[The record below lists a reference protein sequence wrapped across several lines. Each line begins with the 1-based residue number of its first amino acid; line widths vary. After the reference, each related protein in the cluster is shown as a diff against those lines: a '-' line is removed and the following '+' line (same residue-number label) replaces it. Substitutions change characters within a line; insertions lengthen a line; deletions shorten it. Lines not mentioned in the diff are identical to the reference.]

1 MKPQFIIIG
10 ILGILFLFVI
20 TRPRRVDIVEKQIP
34 VPILKKVPVP
44 VPVKVPVYK
53 KVRFAQ
59 EQDPIMYLESGEYE
73 RDDFSRYL
81 GGFPYGID
89 LEAGTPLYKRMRI
102 GSQFYNG
109 SYKTYTA

>member
-10 ILGILFLFVI
+10 ILGILFLFIV
-20 TRPRRVDIVEKQIP
+20 TRPRPVDIVEQQVP
-34 VPILKKVPVP
+34 VPILKKIPVP

-53 KVRFAQ
+53 QVRFAQ

-81 GGFPYGID
+81 GGFPYGIN
-89 LEAGTPLYKRMRI
+89 LEAGTPLYKKMRI

-109 SYKTYTA
+109 SYKTYTS

>member
-20 TRPRRVDIVEKQIP
+20 TRPRQVDIVETP
-34 VPILKKVPVP
+34 VPILKKVPVPVP

-53 KVRFAQ
+53 KVRFAE

>member
-10 ILGILFLFVI
+10 FLGILFLFIV
-20 TRPRRVDIVEKQIP
+20 TRPRKVNIVERQIP
-34 VPILKKVPVP
+34 IPILKKVP

-53 KVRFAQ
+53 QVRFAE

-89 LEAGTPLYKRMRI
+89 LEAGTPLYKKMRI

-109 SYKTYTA
+109 SYKTYTQ

>member
-10 ILGILFLFVI
+10 ILGILFLFIV
-20 TRPRRVDIVEKQIP
+20 TRPRRVDIVERQVPI
-34 VPILKKVPVP
+34 PILKK

-53 KVRFAQ
+53 QVRFAE

-89 LEAGTPLYKRMRI
+89 LEAGTPLYKKMRI

-109 SYKTYTA
+109 SFKTYTS

>member
-1 MKPQFIIIG
+1 MIIG
-10 ILGILFLFVI
+10 ILGILFLFIV
-20 TRPRRVDIVEKQIP
+20 TRPRRVDVVERQVPI
-34 VPILKKVPVP
+34 PILKKVP

-53 KVRFAQ
+53 QVRFAE

-89 LEAGTPLYKRMRI
+89 LEAGTPLYKKMRI

-109 SYKTYTA
+109 SFKTYTS

>member
-10 ILGILFLFVI
+10 ILGILFLFIV
-20 TRPRRVDIVEKQIP
+20 TRPRRVDVVEKQIVVP
-34 VPILKKVPVP
+34 VLKKVP

-53 KVRFAQ
+53 QVRFAE

-89 LEAGTPLYKRMRI
+89 LEAGTPLYKKMRI

-109 SYKTYTA
+109 SYKTYTS

>member
-10 ILGILFLFVI
+10 ILGILFLFIV
-20 TRPRRVDIVEKQIP
+20 TRPKQIDIIERQVAVP

-44 VPVKVPVYK
+44 VKVPVYK
-53 KVRFAQ
+53 QVRFAQ

-73 RDDFSRYL
+73 RDDYSRYL

-89 LEAGTPLYKRMRI
+89 LEAGTPLYKKMRI

-109 SYKTYTA
+109 SYKTYTS

>member
-1 MKPQFIIIG
+1 MKPQFMIIG
-10 ILGILFLFVI
+10 ILGILFLFIV
-20 TRPRRVDIVEKQIP
+20 TRPRRVDVVERQVPI
-34 VPILKKVPVP
+34 PILKKVP

-53 KVRFAQ
+53 QVRFAE

-89 LEAGTPLYKRMRI
+89 LEAGTPLYKKMRI

-109 SYKTYTA
+109 SFKTYTS

>member
-1 MKPQFIIIG
+1 MDIIERQVPI
-10 ILGILFLFVI
+10 
-20 TRPRRVDIVEKQIP
+20 
-34 VPILKKVPVP
+34 PILKKVP

-53 KVRFAQ
+53 QVRFAE

-89 LEAGTPLYKRMRI
+89 LEAGTPLYKKMRI

-109 SYKTYTA
+109 SFKTYTS

>member
-20 TRPRRVDIVEKQIP
+20 TRPRKVDIIVP

-44 VPVKVPVYK
+44 VKVPVYK
-53 KVRFAQ
+53 QVRFAQ

-81 GGFPYGID
+81 GGFPYGIN
-89 LEAGTPLYKRMRI
+89 LEAGTPLYKKMRI

-109 SYKTYTA
+109 SYKTYTS

>member
-20 TRPRRVDIVEKQIP
+20 TRARKVDIIERQIP
-34 VPILKKVPVP
+34 IPILKKVP

-53 KVRFAQ
+53 QVRFAQ

-81 GGFPYGID
+81 GGFPYGIN
-89 LEAGTPLYKRMRI
+89 LEAGTPLYKKMRI

-109 SYKTYTA
+109 SYKTYTS

>member
-20 TRPRRVDIVEKQIP
+20 TRPRQVDIVETP
-34 VPILKKVPVP
+34 VPVPVPVLKKVP

-53 KVRFAQ
+53 KVRFAE

-73 RDDFSRYL
+73 RDDYSRYL

>member
-10 ILGILFLFVI
+10 ILGILFLFIV
-20 TRPRRVDIVEKQIP
+20 TRPRTMDIVERQ

-53 KVRFAQ
+53 QVRFAE
-59 EQDPIMYLESGEYE
+59 EQDPILYLESGEYE

-89 LEAGTPLYKRMRI
+89 LEAGTPLYKKMRI

-109 SYKTYTA
+109 SYKTYTS

>member
-20 TRPRRVDIVEKQIP
+20 TRPRKVDVIERQIP
-34 VPILKKVPVP
+34 IPILKKVP

-53 KVRFAQ
+53 QVRFAQ

-81 GGFPYGID
+81 GGFPYGIN
-89 LEAGTPLYKRMRI
+89 LEAGTPLYKKMRI

-109 SYKTYTA
+109 SYKTYTQ

>member
-20 TRPRRVDIVEKQIP
+20 TRPRQVDIVETP
-34 VPILKKVPVP
+34 VPVPVPVLKKVP

-53 KVRFAQ
+53 KVRFAE

-109 SYKTYTA
+109 SYKTYTQ

>member
-20 TRPRRVDIVEKQIP
+20 TRPRQVDIVETP
-34 VPILKKVPVP
+34 VPVPVLKKVP

-53 KVRFAQ
+53 KVRFAE

-109 SYKTYTA
+109 SYKTYTS

>member
-20 TRPRRVDIVEKQIP
+20 TRPRKVDIIERQIP
-34 VPILKKVPVP
+34 IPILKKVP

-53 KVRFAQ
+53 QVRFAQ

-81 GGFPYGID
+81 GGFPYGIN
-89 LEAGTPLYKRMRI
+89 LEAGTPLYKKMRI

-109 SYKTYTA
+109 SYKTYTS

>member
-10 ILGILFLFVI
+10 ILGILFLFIV
-20 TRPRRVDIVEKQIP
+20 TRPKQIDIIERQVAVP
-34 VPILKKVPVP
+34 VPILKKVS

-53 KVRFAQ
+53 QVRFAQ

-73 RDDFSRYL
+73 RDNYSRYL

>member
-10 ILGILFLFVI
+10 ILGLLFLFVI
-20 TRPRRVDIVEKQIP
+20 TRPRKIEIIEKPVP

-44 VPVKVPVYK
+44 IVKKVPVYK
-53 KVRFAQ
+53 RVHFAQ

-73 RDDFSRYL
+73 RDNYSRYL

-89 LEAGTPLYKRMRI
+89 LEAGVPLYERRRI
-102 GSQFYNG
+102 GSGFYNG
-109 SYKTYTA
+109 SYKTYTS

>member
-10 ILGILFLFVI
+10 ILGILFLFIV
-20 TRPRRVDIVEKQIP
+20 TRPKQIDIIERQVAVP
-34 VPILKKVPVP
+34 VPILKKVS

-73 RDDFSRYL
+73 RDDYSRYL

>member
-20 TRPRRVDIVEKQIP
+20 TRPRQVNIVETP
-34 VPILKKVPVP
+34 VPVPVLKKVP

-53 KVRFAQ
+53 KVRFAE

-73 RDDFSRYL
+73 RDDYSRYL

-109 SYKTYTA
+109 SYKTYTQ

>member
-20 TRPRRVDIVEKQIP
+20 TRPRKVDVIERQIP
-34 VPILKKVPVP
+34 IPILKKVP

-53 KVRFAQ
+53 QVRFAQ

-109 SYKTYTA
+109 SYKTYTS

>member
-20 TRPRRVDIVEKQIP
+20 TRPKQIDIIERQVAVP
-34 VPILKKVPVP
+34 VPVLKKVP

-53 KVRFAQ
+53 KVRFAE

-73 RDDFSRYL
+73 RDDYSRYL

-89 LEAGTPLYKRMRI
+89 LEAGTPLYKKMRI

-109 SYKTYTA
+109 SYKTYTS

>member
-10 ILGILFLFVI
+10 ILGILFLFIV
-20 TRPRRVDIVEKQIP
+20 TRPRTVDILERQVP

-53 KVRFAQ
+53 QVRFAE
-59 EQDPIMYLESGEYE
+59 EQDPILYLESGEYE
-73 RDDFSRYL
+73 RDDYSRYL

-109 SYKTYTA
+109 SYKTYTQ

>member
-10 ILGILFLFVI
+10 ILGILFLFIV
-20 TRPRRVDIVEKQIP
+20 TRPKQFDIIELQVAVP
-34 VPILKKVPVP
+34 VPILKKVP

-109 SYKTYTA
+109 SYKTYTQ

>member
-20 TRPRRVDIVEKQIP
+20 TRPRRVDVVEKQVPVP

-44 VPVKVPVYK
+44 VKVPVYK
-53 KVRFAQ
+53 QVRFAE

-89 LEAGTPLYKRMRI
+89 LEAGTPLYKKMRI

-109 SYKTYTA
+109 SYKTYTS

>member
-20 TRPRRVDIVEKQIP
+20 TRPKQIDIIERQVAVP
-34 VPILKKVPVP
+34 VPVLKKVP

-53 KVRFAQ
+53 KVRFAE

-89 LEAGTPLYKRMRI
+89 LEAGTPLYKKMRI

>member
-20 TRPRRVDIVEKQIP
+20 TRPKQIDIIERQVAVP
-34 VPILKKVPVP
+34 VPVLKKVP

-53 KVRFAQ
+53 KVRFAE

-89 LEAGTPLYKRMRI
+89 LEAGTPLYKKMRI

-109 SYKTYTA
+109 SYKTYTS

>member
-1 MKPQFIIIG
+1 MIIG
-10 ILGILFLFVI
+10 ILGILFLFIV
-20 TRPRRVDIVEKQIP
+20 TRPRRVDIIERQVPI
-34 VPILKKVPVP
+34 PILKKVP

-53 KVRFAQ
+53 QVRFTE

-81 GGFPYGID
+81 GGFPYGIN
-89 LEAGTPLYKRMRI
+89 LEAGTPLYKKMRI

-109 SYKTYTA
+109 SYKTYTQ

>member
-10 ILGILFLFVI
+10 ILGILFLFIV
-20 TRPRRVDIVEKQIP
+20 TRPRKVDVIERQIP
-34 VPILKKVPVP
+34 IPILKKVP

-53 KVRFAQ
+53 QVRFAQ
-59 EQDPIMYLESGEYE
+59 EQNPIMYLESGEYE

-109 SYKTYTA
+109 SYKTYTS

>member
-20 TRPRRVDIVEKQIP
+20 TRPKQIDIIERQVAVP
-34 VPILKKVPVP
+34 VPVLKKVP

-53 KVRFAQ
+53 KVRFAE

-73 RDDFSRYL
+73 RDDYSRYL

-109 SYKTYTA
+109 SYKTYTS

>member
-10 ILGILFLFVI
+10 ILGILFLFIV
-20 TRPRRVDIVEKQIP
+20 TRPRRVDVVEKQIAVP
-34 VPILKKVPVP
+34 VLKKVP

-53 KVRFAQ
+53 QVRFAQ

-89 LEAGTPLYKRMRI
+89 LEAGTPLYKKMRI

-109 SYKTYTA
+109 SYKTYTQ

>member
-20 TRPRRVDIVEKQIP
+20 TRPRKVDVIERQIP
-34 VPILKKVPVP
+34 IPILKKVP

-53 KVRFAQ
+53 QVRFAQ

-81 GGFPYGID
+81 GGFPYGIN
-89 LEAGTPLYKRMRI
+89 LEAGTPLYKKMRI

-109 SYKTYTA
+109 SYKTYTS